1 MRKMLPR
8 KQRAVTKA
16 LGAVGQEEV
25 APAAVEAEGVEEQ
38 SGQKR
43 TESSLLRIGRPESPG
58 ADEGAE
64 KGAEVKTGKPAA
76 EAAQEVEKE
85 GTAGGSAAADL
96 LPAKTTTPATTNE

>member
-1 MRKMLPR
+1 M
-8 KQRAVTKA
+8 KA

-25 APAAVEAEGVEEQ
+25 APAEGEAEGVAEQ

-43 TESSLLRIGRPESPG
+43 TESFPVRIGRRESLG

-76 EAAQEVEKE
+76 EAAQEGEKE
-85 GTAGGSAAADL
+85 GTAGGSAAAGL
-96 LPAKTTTPATTNE
+96 LPVKTTIPATTNE